1 MGRVCTICSHEKR
14 AEIESA
20 IVSGTSYRVISSQFG
35 VGNNS
40 VQRHAS
46 EHIAHAI
53 KQSRA
58 AKEEAQALNV
68 VEQLR
73 TINEV
78 ALAIMREARSDKK
91 NGMALFAIDRV
102 QKQLE
107 LQAKLLGDIDTP
119 QVNIYLSPE
128 WQAIRTTLVQALLP
142 FPDARV
148 AVASVL
154 AGLEGQY
161 ASLN

>member
-1 MGRVCTICSHEKR
+1 MPRVCTICSHESR
-14 AEIESA
+14 AEIDSAYVAGVSYRSIAKQFRCSESA
-20 IVSGTSYRVISSQFG
+20 MYRHI
-35 VGNNS
+35 
-40 VQRHAS
+40 S
-46 EHIAHAI
+46 EHIAQAI
-53 KQSRA
+53 KQSQA

-128 WQAIRTTLVQALLP
+128 WQAIRTALVQALLP
-142 FPDARV
+142 FPDARI

-154 AGLEGQY
+154 AGLDGQY